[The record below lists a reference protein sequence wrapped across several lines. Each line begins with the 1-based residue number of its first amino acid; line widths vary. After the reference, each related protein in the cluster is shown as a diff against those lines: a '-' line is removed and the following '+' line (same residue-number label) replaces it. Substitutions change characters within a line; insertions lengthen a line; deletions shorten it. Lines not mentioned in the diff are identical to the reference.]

1 MAAALIDD
9 AMRRVG
15 GDAGCQFDDALRRRN
30 EILFLPGSN
39 TLSGAIQVGPPSGC
53 TPGPVHAPAS
63 PSVHRRRTGFPP
75 SPAARGGRL
84 PRSLR

>member
-15 GDAGCQFDDALRRRN
+15 GDAGCQFDDALRRSN

-39 TLSGAIQVGPPSGC
+39 TSSGAIQVGPTCMHLPMTMRQPMVC
-53 TPGPVHAPAS
+53 PAQRQS
-63 PSVHRRRTGFPP
+63 SVISAFQDEKQAHGQ
-75 SPAARGGRL
+75 
-84 PRSLR
+84 